1 MELFNFVPKL
11 IGSREFFV
19 FEEDLKK
26 IDPSLLTLVDINR
39 QRNSAQ
45 QSKKKQTNRNDVFK
59 RNVLTAVDE
68 IISRTKHRMVTTTT
82 KMISELITRQLLL
95 AS

>member
-1 MELFNFVPKL
+1 MPKL

-26 IDPSLLTLVDINR
+26 IDPSLLTLVDIYR

-45 QSKKKQTNRNDVFK
+45 QSKKKQTNRN
-59 RNVLTAVDE
+59 VLTAVYE
-68 IISRTKHRMVTTTT
+68 IISKTKHRIVTTTT
-82 KMISELITRQLLL
+82 EMISELITRQLLL